1 MNVLRLCSTVLLCL
15 ALFGEWGRE
24 VQAQSN
30 YKEITVLNGGT
41 IRGSVRLA
49 GDIPPKIQ
57 LVVTKDANYCGTN
70 KPSPRL
76 RFGKSKG
83 VQDAI
88 VWLEGISCGKRKT
101 SGDRKLVLDQNKCQY
116 TPHIVVLPFGSS
128 LDIVNSDPILHNVH
142 AYDQGE
148 NARTLFNIA
157 QPVRGQRTTVKQ
169 TLFRKPGLFLA
180 SCDAGHPWMNA
191 YIMVAENPY
200 CVLTDAQGGFVLDGV
215 PPGTYKLKMWHEGVA
230 IVRTEMENG
239 KPKAY
244 RYEEP
249 YEIEREVTVPPDGS
263 VSADFALTLR
273 PAPQGVNENRG
284 GSSP

>member
-1 MNVLRLCSTVLLCL
+1 MKLLRLFPTVLLCL
-15 ALFGEWGRE
+15 ALTGEWGRE

-30 YKEITVLNGGT
+30 YKEITVLHGGT
-41 IRGSVRLA
+41 IRGNVRLT

-57 LVVTKDANYCGTN
+57 LAVTKDANYCGAN
-70 KPSPRL
+70 KASPRL
-76 RFGKSKG
+76 RIGTSKG

-88 VWLEGISCGKRKT
+88 VWLEGIRSGKRQA
-101 SGDRKLVLDQNKCQY
+101 SGDKQLVLDQHKCEY
-116 TPHIVVLPFGSS
+116 SPHIVVLLYGSS

-142 AYDQGE
+142 AYDQDTK
-148 NARTLFNIA
+148 TLFNIA

-169 TLFRKPGLFLA
+169 TLFRKPGLYLA

-191 YIMVAENPY
+191 YVMVTEHPY
-200 CVLTDAQGGFVLDGV
+200 YALTDVQGGFVLEGV

-273 PAPQGVNENRG
+273 PASQGVHESRS